1 MTSPFDGTAF
11 VLMWIGFLVIMS
23 SGIVLFF
30 LWAVRAGQ
38 FADQERARHLALT
51 SGIPLAEADPDV
63 RHNESRQPA
72 GEPGPD
78 AGRP

>member
-11 VLMWIGFLVIMS
+11 VLMWIGFLLLMS

-38 FADQERARHLALT
+38 FTDQERARHLALT
-51 SGIPLAEADPDV
+51 SGIPPAEADP
-63 RHNESRQPA
+63 EARQKENRRPA
-72 GEPGPD
+72 SGPG
-78 AGRP
+78 AGRG